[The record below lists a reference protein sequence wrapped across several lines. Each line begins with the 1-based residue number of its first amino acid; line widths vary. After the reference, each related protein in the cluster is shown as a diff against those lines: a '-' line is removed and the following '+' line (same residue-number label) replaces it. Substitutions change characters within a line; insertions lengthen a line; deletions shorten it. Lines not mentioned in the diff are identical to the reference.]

1 MGMFQQA
8 TLANLQL
15 ESALIDQ
22 IVEAQNT
29 DAGITHIKEWMM
41 VDETT
46 CSRVEDKDVL
56 WFNNHLVVSKVLELR
71 KQILDE
77 SLASRYFIHP
87 GSNKMYQDLKQCF

>member
-29 DAGITHIKEWMM
+29 DAGITHIKE
-41 VDETT
+41 
-46 CSRVEDKDVL
+46 
-56 WFNNHLVVSKVLELR
+56 
-71 KQILDE
+71 
-77 SLASRYFIHP
+77 
-87 GSNKMYQDLKQCF
+87 